1 MHTKSVGIITGYKT
15 SRTKFVRSLNRQT
28 EDITC
33 STIRNIISRGFIK
46 VGVLLSRN
54 DTSYAIQA
62 TEANTTAANA
72 FENFL

>member
-1 MHTKSVGIITGYKT
+1 
-15 SRTKFVRSLNRQT
+15 VRSLTNKQK
-28 EDITC
+28 IKHVLPL
-33 STIRNIISRGFIK
+33 RNIISRGFRK
-46 VGVLLSRN
+46 VGVLLARN